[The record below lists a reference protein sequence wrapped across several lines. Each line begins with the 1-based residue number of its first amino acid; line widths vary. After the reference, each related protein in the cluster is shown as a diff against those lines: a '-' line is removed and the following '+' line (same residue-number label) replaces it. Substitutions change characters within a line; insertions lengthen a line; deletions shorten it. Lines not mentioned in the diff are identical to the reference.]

1 MADKKITALHDL
13 GDQIK
18 KDDLFHV
25 ISDPGGTPVN
35 KKISVANLFN
45 NFPTW
50 LAFDSTPQAVTAAG
64 ALAVAD
70 TASYGAAVST
80 ISTSAPIALTLPNGS
95 TGQVKIIAM
104 ISDSGDATLTVD
116 SPGLLGYSSNQVVF
130 GDVGDMV
137 TLLFLD
143 TTNGWVV
150 LANDG
155 AMIT

>member
-1 MADKKITALHDL
+1 MADKKITALSDL
-13 GDQIK
+13 GSDVH
-18 KDDLFHV
+18 KDDLFHL
-25 ISDPGGTPVN
+25 IDDPGGTPVN
-35 KKISVANLFN
+35 KKVSVANLFN

-50 LAFDSTPQAVTAAG
+50 LAFDSTPEAVTAAG

-95 TGQVKIIAM
+95 TGQIKILVMIA
-104 ISDSGDATLTVD
+104 DSGDATLTVD
-116 SPGLLGYSSNQVVF
+116 SPGILGYSSNQVVF
-130 GDVGDMV
+130 GDVGDTV
-137 TLLFLD
+137 TMMFLD

-155 AMIT
+155 AAIT